1 MMCIQVYSQSSLQK
15 WTTLIHVE
23 INAGVKKLLEQ
34 LLEQPVCLSMKY
46 VKTYKNCNHS
56 ITGYFV
62 FHRPINREVLGKGYC
77 MNEAKAIL
85 HCTSLKASMTCIPMY
100 NLIDKLYQNACL
112 RVHLKIF

>member
-34 LLEQPVCLSMKY
+34 PVCLSMKY

-56 ITGYFV
+56 IAGYFV
-62 FHRPINREVLGKGYC
+62 FHRPINREVLCKGYC

-112 RVHLKIF
+112 CVHLKNF

>member
-34 LLEQPVCLSMKY
+34 PVCLSMKY
-46 VKTYKNCNHS
+46 VKNIQELQSFY
-56 ITGYFV
+56 YFV
-62 FHRPINREVLGKGYC
+62 FHRPINREVLCKGYC

-112 RVHLKIF
+112 RVHLKNFSGKA